1 MGKYIDS
8 KFKCGAKA
16 ESIQSALMGCRYRKP
31 KCGTL
36 KKFIENKKKEYRCL
50 D

>member
-16 ESIQSALMGCRYRKP
+16 ESIQSALMGCRYRSP

-36 KKFIENKKKEYRCL
+36 KKFIKKRKNKCL
-50 D
+50 G